1 MATWHRTDIAL
12 TDVYEIMNTLGQ
24 GHMGEVYK
32 VRRKV
37 ENRGLHNAETRGKTA
52 SATSLT
58 ATGTGTD
65 TGTNT
70 NTATEIDNV
79 PEELL
84 NAGGGPSGSGLSLR
98 AASMD
103 LSERSVGSLGSKSSS
118 NLFKSRRQKKNQK
131 LKNDETLKKAQ
142 EEEKRMAEE
151 EEVVSAVTG
160 ASPAGSP
167 RPPPRSI
174 LRNPLEV
181 DPGRIQQIQQLSQQ
195 FSDADIDND
204 EVIPPL
210 GLAKTTSSDQDLDT
224 DQEEDQDKEGSPQDP
239 NQNTK
244 GFRHKDSVMLLHP
257 HFSALTDCFEPSSA
271 SETVD
276 ESHTEALITGG
287 GDSGSENDSDRT
299 DQKEKKRWVPRR
311 KIRFQRLYA
320 CKTIGTE
327 KIDQS
332 QMEEL
337 LNEIYMMR
345 KMDHPYIIR
354 LYEVYQVKRKIWLV
368 MDLCTGGNLTTRKLK
383 EPEVTVVMEQ
393 ILRGIA
399 YLHRRG
405 ICHRDLKLENILYED
420 GSANSTIRLIDF
432 GLSQT
437 YEESDQAHKGAAY
450 CLSPELAGKTGQ
462 YTEKSDVWSIGSIAW
477 ILLAGD
483 FPFIKVFE
491 DLKDEK
497 KKKRL
502 IDANFEFGITWRGRG
517 ITPEAKSFVAGCFK
531 KDPAERWT
539 AIEALEYLQDQWIPK
554 LEEKGALE
562 VQMQEKRI
570 AALPQKKDPKKR
582 KNSDIKIYDPSAV
595 LVNTFS
601 SKAKKEHDIFDHDIM
616 DDIMRFTESGVLK
629 KTALIALAN
638 TMDRKDAGSLSELFL
653 LLDTD
658 QTGTI
663 SPDELK
669 VALRKLNMPNM
680 DEGRMDT
687 IFAGI
692 DHDRSGQIHFA
703 EFLAALAEGA
713 GLVTMERISDA
724 FDRIDHEGKG
734 YISHQDLK
742 KILGDNYSKEVAEEM
757 IEEGDFKKNG
767 RIDYDEFIHL
777 MTDEGDAAGIEL
789 TDSLRSL
796 SEIGFD
802 GLKDE
807 VND

>member
-1 MATWHRTDIAL
+1 
-12 TDVYEIMNTLGQ
+12 
-24 GHMGEVYK
+24 
-32 VRRKV
+32 
-37 ENRGLHNAETRGKTA
+37 
-52 SATSLT
+52 
-58 ATGTGTD
+58 
-65 TGTNT
+65 
-70 NTATEIDNV
+70 
-79 PEELL
+79 
-84 NAGGGPSGSGLSLR
+84 
-98 AASMD
+98 
-103 LSERSVGSLGSKSSS
+103 
-118 NLFKSRRQKKNQK
+118 
-131 LKNDETLKKAQ
+131 
-142 EEEKRMAEE
+142 
-151 EEVVSAVTG
+151 
-160 ASPAGSP
+160 
-167 RPPPRSI
+167 
-174 LRNPLEV
+174 
-181 DPGRIQQIQQLSQQ
+181 
-195 FSDADIDND
+195 
-204 EVIPPL
+204 
-210 GLAKTTSSDQDLDT
+210 
-224 DQEEDQDKEGSPQDP
+224 
-239 NQNTK
+239 
-244 GFRHKDSVMLLHP
+244 
-257 HFSALTDCFEPSSA
+257 
-271 SETVD
+271 
-276 ESHTEALITGG
+276 
-287 GDSGSENDSDRT
+287 
-299 DQKEKKRWVPRR
+299 
-311 KIRFQRLYA
+311 
-320 CKTIGTE
+320 
-327 KIDQS
+327 
-332 QMEEL
+332 
-337 LNEIYMMR
+337 
-345 KMDHPYIIR
+345 
-354 LYEVYQVKRKIWLV
+354 

-437 YEESDQAHKGAAY
+437 YELSDNGQKGAAY
-450 CLSPELAGKTGQ
+450 CLSPEIAGRTGQ
-462 YTEKSDVWSIGSIAW
+462 YTEKSDVWSIGIIAW

-483 FPFIKVFE
+483 YPFLRVFD

-497 KKKRL
+497 AKKRL
-502 IDANFEFGITWRGRG
+502 VDANFEFGITWRGRG
-517 ITPEAKSFVAGCFK
+517 ITSEAKAFVSGCLA
-531 KDPAERWT
+531 KDPTLRWS

-570 AALPQKKDPKKR
+570 AALPPQKKDAKKR
-582 KNSDIKIYDPSAV
+582 KNPDIKIYDSSAV
-595 LVNTFS
+595 LENTLS
-601 SKAKKEHDIFDHDIM
+601 SKTKKDNDIFDHDIM
-616 DDIMRFTESGVLK
+616 DDIMRFTESGLLK

-638 TMDRKDAGSLSELFL
+638 TMDRKDVGSLSELFL

-742 KILGDNYSKEVAEEM
+742 KILGDNYRKEVAEEM

-777 MTDEGDAAGIEL
+777 MTDEGDAVGIEL
-789 TDSLRSL
+789 TTDSLRSL
-796 SEIGFD
+796 NEIGIASLDEIGFD

-807 VND
+807 ISD